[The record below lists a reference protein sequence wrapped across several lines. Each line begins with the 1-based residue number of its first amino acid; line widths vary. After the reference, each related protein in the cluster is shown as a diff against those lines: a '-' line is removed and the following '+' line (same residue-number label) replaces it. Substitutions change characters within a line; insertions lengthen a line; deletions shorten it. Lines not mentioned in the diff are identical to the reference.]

1 MDRVFHLTSGELAE
15 LVGVSKQTVLYYDK
29 VGLLCPKGRMGNRYR
44 YYSLQQAAE
53 LRMILTFRDLGM
65 SIQEIRDYLQVRTPE
80 AYLQLLGE
88 QQERLQAEAVRLQR
102 MVGRIQ
108 KERWQLS
115 QAMAEEGA
123 PIRLCWLPVQELLRV
138 QCREQNKREYM
149 DRFLQLSRRSRAQ
162 DEGFSREMYCILP
175 RERLQAGD
183 FEHIYGYAVAADTDA
198 AQEDPLYFL
207 RPAGVY
213 AVLYHRGT
221 YGTLSPTY
229 ANMAAWIEAK
239 GYRICGDAYEKS
251 LFNTLTGEEHGMYV
265 NEIAIQV
272 EKRPEAA
279 AEN

>member
-1 MDRVFHLTSGELAE
+1 MERIFHLTSGELAE
-15 LVGVSKQTVLYYDK
+15 LVGVTKQTVLYYDK
-29 VGLLCPKGRMGNRYR
+29 VGLLCPKGRMSNRYR

-53 LRMILTFRDLGM
+53 LRLILTFRELGM

-80 AYLQLLGE
+80 AYLQVLGE
-88 QQERLQAEAVRLQR
+88 QQERLQAEAARLQR
-102 MVGRIQ
+102 MQERIAR
-108 KERWQLS
+108 ERRQLS
-115 QAMAEEGA
+115 QAMAAGGGS
-123 PIRLCWLPVQELLRV
+123 ICLCCLPAQELLRV
-138 QCREQNKREYM
+138 QCREQSKREYM
-149 DRFLQLSRRSRAQ
+149 GFLQLSRRSRAQ
-162 DEGFSREMYCILP
+162 GEGFSREVYCILP
-175 RERLQAGD
+175 QEHLQAGD

-213 AVLYHRGT
+213 AVLYHWGT

>member
-1 MDRVFHLTSGELAE
+1 
-15 LVGVSKQTVLYYDK
+15 
-29 VGLLCPKGRMGNRYR
+29 
-44 YYSLQQAAE
+44 
-53 LRMILTFRDLGM
+53 
-65 SIQEIRDYLQVRTPE
+65 
-80 AYLQLLGE
+80 
-88 QQERLQAEAVRLQR
+88 
-102 MVGRIQ
+102 
-108 KERWQLS
+108 
-115 QAMAEEGA
+115 MAEGGGS
-123 PIRLCWLPVQELLRV
+123 ICLCWLPAQALLRV
-138 QCREQNKREYM
+138 QCREQSKREYM
-149 DRFLQLSRRSRAQ
+149 GFLQLSRRSRAQ
-162 DEGFSREMYCILP
+162 GEGFSREVYCILP
-175 RERLQAGD
+175 QERLQAGD